1 MLNQIVSNPDFVK
14 LLTALTGAAEP
25 DEALE
30 QICLYL
36 EGMVP
41 GVRTSVLA
49 LEGWLL
55 ACAAAPGLPAAYARA
70 TTGRLLNPGGQSAP
84 IGDDEAPALLREIG
98 LRETASTPIVSSQ
111 GVLLGMFNAYS
122 HEPLPGVAGALL
134 NICAKLAG
142 IVLERRGLE
151 RRLTFEANH
160 DATTGLLNRRRFLEL
175 LEGELAAASRR
186 NEPPLTVAALD
197 LDRFH
202 HVNEAMGQD
211 GGDRLLRYAGERLRS
226 VVGEQGMVA
235 RTGSDEFAVVA
246 RQKAAELE
254 DLLHTALC
262 GPFTISGREMF
273 VTCTA
278 GIASSSDDVV
288 DAAALLQNAE
298 TALWRARAAG
308 SRVGRFRGSR
318 RHDPALDF
326 DIEQQLRQAFAGSE
340 LEVRYQ
346 PVVRAGGE
354 LVALEALLACGT
366 LAPRDFIRVAEVSGI
381 IVPIGAWVLDHSC
394 MRAAGWNG
402 PGNDHV
408 RLAVNVSAVQFASP
422 EFVRV
427 VQNALDQSGLAPD
440 LLELEITES
449 VLMRDVEQSIRRMS
463 ELRRIGVR
471 LAIDDFGAGY
481 SSLNYLRLL
490 PATTVK
496 IDQSFVRDLP
506 ESSATL
512 TVIRSVVSLAHSLG
526 LEVIAEGVETTR
538 QFDLLRDAGCDC
550 FQGHLLGRPVAAS
563 QIEREVLACA

>member
-1 MLNQIVSNPDFVK
+1 MLKHTVSNPDFAQ
-14 LLTALTGAAEP
+14 LLTAVTGTAEP

-36 EGMVP
+36 ERMVP
-41 GVRTSVLA
+41 GARTSVLA

-70 TTGRLLNPGGQSAP
+70 TTGRLLNPAGQSAA
-84 IGDDEAPALLREIG
+84 IGDDVPALLREIG
-98 LRETASTPIVSSQ
+98 LRESSSTPILSSQ
-111 GVLLGMFNAYS
+111 GVLLGMFHAYS
-122 HEPLPGVAGALL
+122 QEPLPGATGALL
-134 NICAKLAG
+134 DICAKLAG
-142 IVLERRGLE
+142 IVLERRSLE
-151 RRLTFEANH
+151 HRLTFEANH
-160 DATTGLLNRRRFLEL
+160 DATTGLPNRRRFLEL
-175 LEGELAAASRR
+175 LEGELASRR
-186 NEPPLTVAALD
+186 NERLTVAILD

-202 HVNEAMGQD
+202 HATEAMGQD

-235 RTGSDEFAVVA
+235 RTGSDEFAVAA
-246 RQKAAELE
+246 RQRAGEME

-262 GPFTISGREMF
+262 GPFTVSGREMF

-278 GIASSSDDVV
+278 GIASCADDTL

-298 TALWRARAAG
+298 SALWRARATGPNQVA
-308 SRVGRFRGSR
+308 RYRGSR

-326 DIEQQLRQAFAGSE
+326 DIEQELRKALAGSE

-394 MRAAGWNG
+394 IRAAGWNG
-402 PGNDHV
+402 PGQDRV

-422 EFVRV
+422 EFIRV
-427 VQNALDQSGLAPD
+427 VQNALDHSGLASD

-526 LEVIAEGVETTR
+526 LDVIAEGVETIR

-563 QIEREVLACA
+563 EIEREPFACV

>member
-1 MLNQIVSNPDFVK
+1 MMNQAVLNPDLAN
-14 LLTALTGAAEP
+14 LLTVVTSAAEP

-70 TTGRLLNPGGQSAP
+70 TTGRLLNPGGQSATA
-84 IGDDEAPALLREIG
+84 GDDHAPALLREIG
-98 LRETASTPIVSSQ
+98 LRESSSTPIVSSQ

-122 HEPLPGVAGALL
+122 HEPLPGAAGALL
-134 NICAKLAG
+134 NTCAKLAG

-175 LEGELAAASRR
+175 LEAELAAASRR
-186 NEPPLTVAALD
+186 NEHLTVAALD

-202 HVNEAMGQD
+202 HVSEAMGQD

-235 RTGSDEFAVVA
+235 RIGSDEFAVAA
-246 RQKAAELE
+246 RQRAAELE
-254 DLLHTALC
+254 GLLHTALS
-262 GPFTISGREMF
+262 GPFTVSGREMF
-273 VTCTA
+273 VTCAA
-278 GIASSSDDVV
+278 GIASCSDDTV

-298 TALWRARAAG
+298 TARWRARAAG
-308 SRVGRFRGSR
+308 ANQVARFRGSR

-394 MRAAGWNG
+394 MRAAAWNG
-402 PGNDHV
+402 PGNDRV

-422 EFVRV
+422 EFVGV
-427 VQNALDQSGLAPD
+427 VQNALDHSGLAPD

-526 LEVIAEGVETTR
+526 LEAIAEGVETVR
-538 QFDLLRDAGCDC
+538 QFELLRDAGCDC
-550 FQGHLLGRPVAAS
+550 FQGHLLGRPAAAS
-563 QIEREVLACA
+563 EIEREVFACV

>member
-1 MLNQIVSNPDFVK
+1 MLNQTASNPDFVQ

-36 EGMVP
+36 EAMVP
-41 GVRTSVLA
+41 GARTSVLA

-55 ACAAAPGLPAAYARA
+55 ACAAAPSLSAAYARA
-70 TTGRLLNPGGQSAP
+70 ITGRLLNPGDRFAAMEN
-84 IGDDEAPALLREIG
+84 DLPALPGEAG
-98 LRETASTPIVSSQ
+98 LKESSSTPIVSSQ

-122 HEPLPGVAGALL
+122 PEPLPAVAAALL
-134 NICAKLAG
+134 KICARLAG
-142 IVLERRGLE
+142 IVLERRSLE
-151 RRLTFEANH
+151 RRLSFETNH
-160 DATTGLLNRRRFLEL
+160 DATTGLPNRRRFLEL
-175 LEGELAAASRR
+175 LEGELAAGHR
-186 NEPPLTVAALD
+186 NEPLTVAALD

-202 HVNEAMGQD
+202 HVTEAMGQD

-226 VVGEQGMVA
+226 VVGEQGIVA
-235 RTGSDEFAVVA
+235 RTGSDEFAIAA
-246 RQKAAELE
+246 RQRVAELE
-254 DLLHTALC
+254 GMLHTALR
-262 GPFTISGREMF
+262 GPFTVSGREMF

-278 GIASSSDDVV
+278 GIASCSDDTV
-288 DAAALLQNAE
+288 DAPALLQDAE
-298 TALWRARAAG
+298 AALWRARA
-308 SRVGRFRGSR
+308 VGPNQIARFRGAR
-318 RHDPALDF
+318 RHDPAPDF

-346 PVVRAGGE
+346 PVVRAGGA

-402 PGNDHV
+402 LGQNRV

-422 EFVRV
+422 DFVRV
-427 VQNALDQSGLAPD
+427 VQNALHQSGLD
-440 LLELEITES
+440 SDRLELEITES
-449 VLMRDVEQSIRRMS
+449 VLMRDVEQSIRRMA

-496 IDQSFVRDLP
+496 IDQSFVRDLT

-512 TVIRSVVSLAHSLG
+512 TVIRSVIALAHSLG
-526 LEVIAEGVETTR
+526 LEVIAEGVETER

-550 FQGHLLGRPVAAS
+550 FQGHLLGRPAAAS
-563 QIEREVLACA
+563 EIEREVFACA